1 MAFIEDIVT
10 PLRRLET
17 ALNEALLRLQQAQD
31 TEALHAAFAAC
42 CVRCAAAPAQP
53 GSIGPPPS

>member
-10 PLRRLET
+10 QLRRLET
-17 ALNEALLRLQQAQD
+17 ALNEAQR
-31 TEALHAAFAAC
+31 
-42 CVRCAAAPAQP
+42 

>member
-10 PLRRLET
+10 QLRRLET
-17 ALNEALLRLQQAQD
+17 ALNEALLR
-31 TEALHAAFAAC
+31 
-42 CVRCAAAPAQP
+42 RCAAAPVQR